1 MSPAAVLSR
10 ATFKTSRLIEF
21 CGAKELVAQTGH
33 EIEQWPFVIIKELLD
48 NALDIA
54 EEIGAAPVVEVAVST
69 NRGEI
74 IIADNG
80 PGIPPDTVAGILDY
94 SVRVSSREAYV
105 SPCRGAQGNALKTI
119 IAMPFA
125 LDGSCGEVVIE
136 AQGIAH
142 RITFRVDQLRQE
154 PKIKRETASSSVK
167 TGARITVRWPDSA
180 SSILAGAEAQFLQMV
195 EDFGWLNPHLT
206 ATAEWNGDRRVDIRA
221 SNPEWRKWRACDP
234 TSPHWYDQARFE
246 RYMAAH
252 ISRDQDFGR
261 DRTVRQFIAEFRGL
275 TGTAKKKAVLDAINA
290 SRLTLP
296 TFFGTGEEINRDGIA
311 RLLAECKTQTRTVK
325 PIELGVIG
333 KGHLLERFITK
344 GVKEETFKYQRVFG
358 MDDEVPYVVEAAF
371 GWCPDGIDARRIITG
386 VNWSVGIHNP
396 FRSLRRYDG
405 GLDSLLTEQRAGGR
419 EPIIFLLHYVCPR
432 IEYTDRGKSAIVVPG
447 AGHW

>member
-1 MSPAAVLSR
+1 M
-10 ATFKTSRLIEF
+10 I
-21 CGAKELVAQTGH
+21 
-33 EIEQWPFVIIKELLD
+33 
-48 NALDIA
+48 
-54 EEIGAAPVVEVAVST
+54 
-69 NRGEI
+69 
-74 IIADNG
+74 
-80 PGIPPDTVAGILDY
+80 
-94 SVRVSSREAYV
+94 
-105 SPCRGAQGNALKTI
+105 
-119 IAMPFA
+119 
-125 LDGSCGEVVIE
+125 
-136 AQGIAH
+136 
-142 RITFRVDQLRQE
+142 
-154 PKIKRETASSSVK
+154 
-167 TGARITVRWPDSA
+167 
-180 SSILAGAEAQFLQMV
+180 

-206 ATAEWNGDRRVDIRA
+206 ATAEWNGERRVDIRA

-234 TSPHWYDQARFE
+234 TSAHWYDQARFE

-432 IEYTDRGKSAIVVPG
+432 IEYTDRANQRSSFPELAIGDDDKIHRRSNCRRRQTGHQGLVPAAKSRGTRQRSPMPSLGPSCCDAARDLDKGGRLVGHG
-447 AGHW
+447 ACICCG